1 MSALNTTRV
10 ICDFRNP
17 SNSEMPLY
25 AVLKDGEFTLLDVQD
40 TPCYTL
46 TPAGREEVLDNYHTP
61 EWLMDALAKRGIDTA
76 WMDEA

>member
-1 MSALNTTRV
+1 MTTKAT
-10 ICDFRNP
+10 ILASDSHNP
-17 SNSEMPLY
+17 AAPDMPFY
-25 AVLKDGEFTLLDVQD
+25 AISKNGEFTLLDVQD
-40 TPCYTL
+40 MPCYTF